1 MTQSYSMLNGLPY
14 ISGNAYA
21 FNYAF
26 SMSSPIEIFNSEFP
40 EFVDKFT
47 VIDSHSTPFGGH
59 TIEFNDKADE
69 TWFRLKY
76 G

>member
-1 MTQSYSMLNGLPY
+1 MQPTFRLLNGLPY

-21 FNYAF
+21 LL
-26 SMSSPIEIFNSEFP
+26 SSPIEIFNSAFP
-40 EFVDKFT
+40 EYVGKFT
-47 VIDSHSTPFGGH
+47 VINSHSTPFGGY
-59 TIEFNDKADE
+59 TIEFKDKAYE

>member
-14 ISGNAYA
+14 ISGNAYT
-21 FNYAF
+21 FL
-26 SMSSPIEIFNSEFP
+26 SSPIEIFNSEFP

>member
-1 MTQSYSMLNGLPY
+1 MQPTFSLVNGLPY

-21 FNYAF
+21 FTL
-26 SMSSPIEIFNSEFP
+26 SSPIEIFNSAFP
-40 EFVDKFT
+40 EYVGKFT
-47 VIDSHSTPFGGH
+47 VIDSHATPFGGH
-59 TIEFNDKADE
+59 TIEFKDKAYE

>member
-1 MTQSYSMLNGLPY
+1 MQPTFSLLNGLPY

-26 SMSSPIEIFNSEFP
+26 SMSSPIETFNSAFP
-40 EFVDKFT
+40 EFVGKFT
-47 VIDSHSTPFGGH
+47 VIDSNATPFGGH
-59 TIEFNDKADE
+59 TIEFKDKAYE